1 LICLLFSSIIRV
13 RGKAICLKLIL
24 VKIGFFGETLLSI
37 IIVHFVLV
45 VIDVLLARIVLT
57 PKESGIYTVGMLVAK
72 IAFFMPQAI
81 TVELF
86 PKMGQNN
93 SSVLLFDVLGTTLIG
108 SAYVGFCY
116 FASEFVVS
124 AIGGQGYS

>member
-1 LICLLFSSIIRV
+1 
-13 RGKAICLKLIL
+13 
-24 VKIGFFGETLLSI
+24 
-37 IIVHFVLV
+37 
-45 VIDVLLARIVLT
+45 
-57 PKESGIYTVGMLVAK
+57 
-72 IAFFMPQAI
+72 MPQAI